1 MENVTA
7 DYVKQLQLEGKKILV
22 DYWATWCGPCQALI
36 PRLENLESEY
46 PNVTFVKV
54 NVDENMDDALELGIR
69 TVPTILIYDGENL
82 INRSMGANIDS
93 VYRNILDTL

>member
-7 DYVKQLQLEGKKILV
+7 EYVKQLQLEGKKILV

-36 PRLENLESEY
+36 PRLELFESDY

-54 NVDENMDDALELGIR
+54 NVDENMDEALELGIR

-93 VYRNILDTL
+93 VYTKILDTL